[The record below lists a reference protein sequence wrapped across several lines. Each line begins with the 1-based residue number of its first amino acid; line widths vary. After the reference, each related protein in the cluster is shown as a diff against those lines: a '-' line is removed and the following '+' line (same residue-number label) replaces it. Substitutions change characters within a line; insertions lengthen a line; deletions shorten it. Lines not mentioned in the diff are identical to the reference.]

1 MSKESYRPRLLAIL
15 GVAIIIGQV
24 VSINYL
30 KKEFDERIAQCYEA
44 VNTSSVLQGALVNI
58 LVKKKVLEKQELLA
72 EAQQLSNDL
81 MQMLDKNK
89 QMQPQD
95 IILDEEESHEQQ
107 QGR

>member
-1 MSKESYRPRLLAIL
+1 MDRETYRPRLLAIL

-24 VSINYL
+24 LSINYL
-30 KKEFDERIAQCYEA
+30 KKEFDEKINQCYEA

-81 MQMLDKNK
+81 MQMMEKNK
-89 QMQPQD
+89 KMQPQNM
-95 IILDEEESHEQQ
+95 ILEGEDKQEQQ
-107 QGR
+107 NR